1 MVLSRL
7 GNYDE
12 AIKSFNTVVG
22 LRRDYAS
29 AWYERAR
36 INIRIGNTQ
45 DSLYDLRQAIRI
57 GKEPYRMKAIE
68 EKEFESLAIDLP
80 PFGRDLPPID
90 LSSLDRHSLE

>member
-1 MVLSRL
+1 MMNWFNKGCGWSFQDWVITMKS
-7 GNYDE
+7 
-12 AIKSFNTVVG
+12 IKSFNTVVG

-68 EKEFESLAIDLP
+68 EKEFESLVY
-80 PFGRDLPPID
+80 
-90 LSSLDRHSLE
+90 